1 MNLFGSRSPSTPE
14 GSPRVASVD
23 VVAKLDAALTEVFS
37 EKGKQTVLYYMNNRY
52 GLSLEQATMDPGRLE
67 KAISEMLGKV
77 GWMVVKRSIL
87 EKFWEK
93 RIELAD
99 TRLVEGASLR
109 DAFTFVR
116 IFSPGALVGPR

>member
-1 MNLFGSRSPSTPE
+1 MNLFGSRSPGNSD
-14 GSPRVASVD
+14 GSSRVASVD

-37 EKGKQTVLYYMNNRY
+37 EKGKQTVLYYMNSRY

-116 IFSPGALVGPR
+116 IFSPAALIGPR